1 MIVRSHPD
9 SQCVSH
15 RRSYRSAAGQIWETS
30 FWLEITFFSF
40 SAPRLSS
47 FRLPPLPRS
56 PCLLCLLP
64 QIDRDSWGT
73 EPSNP
78 VASMFLQRHA
88 DLHTAN
94 MHIHTNTHALLQWL
108 PPSRDGVGTQYSTC
122 SKSKRKLRGTPSTSI
137 HQPLLILLRSSICR
151 TILSIKNT
159 ALLTLDFG
167 VLWIH

>member
-1 MIVRSHPD
+1 MSLTGGAIDQLQVRYEKLVFGWKLPSFLFLLP
-9 SQCVSH
+9 VS
-15 RRSYRSAAGQIWETS
+15 
-30 FWLEITFFSF
+30 
-40 SAPRLSS
+40 
-47 FRLPPLPRS
+47 PPS
-56 PCLLCLLP
+56 VCLLSLAPHVFYVCCLRSIETP
-64 QIDRDSWGT
+64 GAQSRQ
-73 EPSNP
+73 NP

>member
-1 MIVRSHPD
+1 MSRIKSAIAHIICFGKIRLCSIQEEVIVRSHPD

-73 EPSNP
+73 EPSKP
-78 VASMFLQRHA
+78 SGQHVFTKTCRPAYGKHAHTHKHTCIASVTASLQG
-88 DLHTAN
+88 
-94 MHIHTNTHALLQWL
+94 W
-108 PPSRDGVGTQYSTC
+108 SRD
-122 SKSKRKLRGTPSTSI
+122 
-137 HQPLLILLRSSICR
+137 
-151 TILSIKNT
+151 TIQ
-159 ALLTLDFG
+159 
-167 VLWIH
+167 HM